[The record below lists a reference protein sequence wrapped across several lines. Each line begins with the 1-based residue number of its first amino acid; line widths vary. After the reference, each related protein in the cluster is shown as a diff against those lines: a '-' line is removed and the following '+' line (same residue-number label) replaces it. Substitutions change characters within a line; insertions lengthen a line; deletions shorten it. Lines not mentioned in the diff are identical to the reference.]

1 MKLSKSRTS
10 KKYLEAKYGQ
20 KSRHISKKMQQDL
33 EQAGIIANKK
43 IALNNAVYNQSNAHS
58 NETIVGEQT
67 HAERFAGNIEN
78 MKNPH
83 LRDCVSL
90 GEREGT
96 IENYS
101 FHQEQQDLKHYKEF
115 LNSSAFD
122 EVRGVETDVESPMT
136 LAKLRKRSGEH
147 DS

>member
-1 MKLSKSRTS
+1 MTKETTKVRNKS
-10 KKYLEAKYGQ
+10 
-20 KSRHISKKMQQDL
+20 
-33 EQAGIIANKK
+33 NKK
-43 IALNNAVYNQSNAHS
+43 KKTEI
-58 NETIVGEQT
+58 IVEEQT
-67 HAERFAGNIEN
+67 HVKRFVDNIEN

-96 IENYS
+96 IEAYS
-101 FHQEQQDLKHYKEF
+101 LYQERKDLENYKEF

-122 EVRGVETDVESPMT
+122 EIRGGETDVDSPMT
-136 LAKLRKRSGEH
+136 LEKLRKRSGEH